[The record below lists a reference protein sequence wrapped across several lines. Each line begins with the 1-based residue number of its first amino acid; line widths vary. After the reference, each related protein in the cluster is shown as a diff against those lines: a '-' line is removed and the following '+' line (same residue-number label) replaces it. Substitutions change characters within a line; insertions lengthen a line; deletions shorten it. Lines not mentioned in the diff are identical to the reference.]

1 MLRIPLVAL
10 LVVVAVPAQST
21 PDAPEP
27 SRAAMAGSV
36 AKQRD
41 AALRQVTSV
50 AAKTAAADAFF
61 TVPWIEARGGLA
73 TAACDALPAAELE
86 KLVQQSAR
94 AQGLQPELIGALIQ
108 QESGGRPCAVSY
120 KGAQGLMQLMPAT
133 SAKFNVADPFDPRQN
148 VEAGARLLKQLLDKY
163 KGDIKMALSAYNA
176 GEARVDR
183 DLGVPPIP
191 ETTQYVNA
199 IVNRLPAK

>member
-1 MLRIPLVAL
+1 MLRIPLFAL
-10 LVVVAVPAQST
+10 LAIVAAPAQNT
-21 PDAPEP
+21 PDAPA
-27 SRAAMAGSV
+27 SLAAMTASA
-36 AKQRD
+36 AKQRE
-41 AALRQVTSV
+41 AAVRQVTAL
-50 AAKTAAADAFF
+50 AARTSPADAFF

-73 TAACDALPAAELE
+73 AAACDALPTAELD
-86 KLVQQSAR
+86 KLVQQNAR

-133 SAKFNVADPFDPRQN
+133 SAKFNVSDPFDPRQN
-148 VEAGARLLKQLLDKY
+148 VEAGARYLKQLLDKY
-163 KGDIKMALSAYNA
+163 KGDIKIALSAYNA

-183 DLGVPPIP
+183 DGAVPAIS

-199 IVNRLPAK
+199 IVSRLPAK